1 MADNIITTNITAHAD
16 FTSLRAQLAA
26 VTAQLIKLQ
35 ETTAGTNAK
44 LANQIAVMN
53 KSFATTL
60 TSTGQFSQHFVSL
73 SSDVDKFG
81 KNLDRGRLKLN
92 DYYNAWSG
100 HTKKTSNLI
109 RDLAKQQVMLQQAIV
124 QPVGKNAQGQMQY
137 NVMVAKGLDEI
148 KNKMAIARQEAAIM
162 NKVMLDGSTGLINW
176 GKNTQWA
183 GRQLTVGLTVPLVMF
198 GAAAQKAFREADAEL
213 VRLTKVYGGLAATSS
228 ADLAQVRKDVTATAR
243 EIAGSYGVAYK
254 ETIALAADLAATGQ
268 QGNEL
273 IAATQQTTRLAVLG
287 EVDRQDAMK
296 ATLAI
301 QNAFKQNTDE
311 LAQSIDF
318 LNAVENQTST
328 SLADLTEAIP
338 KAGPVI
344 KSLGGDVKDL
354 ALYLTA
360 MKEGGVNASEG
371 ANAIKSAMASLINPT
386 KVATEQFAGFGI
398 DLKGIVNSN
407 AGDLTAT
414 ILELQGALDKLN
426 PLDKSRAIEQ
436 LFGKFQFARM
446 SALFENLGKSGSQTL
461 QVMDLMKASVT
472 DLAAI
477 SDRELKM
484 MTESASGQFKRAW
497 AAVQADLAAAGEQ
510 FLRVS
515 TMVLKVVDSII
526 RFFQK
531 LPEPVK
537 TLLNVLGGFTA
548 IAGPLIMLAG
558 VMGNFIGYVIKGIF
572 HLRQLAKGGQGFK
585 LLTPEIIAADAA
597 AKGLATSFY
606 SDTEATI
613 VLSNAVNTLAES
625 FKNLE
630 LKANAAKVSVQPAVS
645 TVAGGVIMAAGPA
658 GRMVDKDS
666 PLVGKPYS
674 RDMSHLIPSGNP
686 QDGTIFGTVPGA
698 KPVNIRVGR
707 NPQAYMDADLPK
719 IPGLTSIGGTSTG
732 IVAAEAAKWHAMTA
746 AISMQSEAELK
757 VLKAEVM
764 ATGTVTSSLSD
775 SYRALLPEFTQ
786 ITELAAKET
795 AAIVQQVQ
803 ASKITVEQAR
813 ARIISLNA
821 TVEAMLAETTR
832 LTAAGMGRTANL
844 TTVPLTSQPVVDPA
858 TGKSNMK
865 EMFHKGPTKAMVD
878 RIARALGGVRT
889 SGAGY
894 NIETTKPKFAKGGFV
909 PGTGDTDTY
918 HTTAEPGSFVINKA
932 ATERHLPLITN
943 ILGGK
948 SYYAQ
953 EGGQVPVV
961 LTPGEAVIPA
971 SFAKRNMP
979 LMYELNGGPGNTS
992 GSGMHEF
999 GGETAFERSHV
1010 SEASAADLKRVRAT
1024 RGYAN
1029 SVSVGRGI
1037 PIWMSRDANQE
1048 TRSVGKGMTGPQLA
1062 KEFRKAIAA
1071 GRHPFEPWMTAA
1083 QGLGGDP
1090 RNNAQFNKVFN
1101 EMLKNLEK
1109 DTRVFGGK
1117 NGVMTFEK
1125 WFEKE
1130 VIGSKSFKNIRVG
1143 DRSFRSIF
1151 NSVLQ
1156 PMGPRDGKPIAAL
1169 ETLVKSRTGLT
1180 TIENSKLAGLAKG
1193 MLGTFSGSSFNSSR
1207 QRLAI
1212 MMSRAFLK
1220 RNAGGS
1226 IPGGTVEKGRYGYGK
1241 PFFIGMPRTIKQVEE
1256 QRAKR
1261 VAMEKANQAVTDSRF
1276 AKTPVTQYGEL
1287 LSPTSGRSFPVPG
1300 VGGLY
1305 MKGDEKVFVK
1315 PVLDER
1321 AAVAEMRA
1329 TQIAREVHGLH
1340 APTQK
1345 VVVMRDPTDPTGR
1358 RKLLALESKF
1368 DPKVAATDAKFTT
1381 DEYFRQLVAS
1391 ALRGD
1396 KDLARGNLSG
1406 NVLSDV
1412 GPAGVFS
1419 AASGLRGYASVMP
1432 SVKDQAYINLLGKK
1446 GSGAKKF
1453 FAESTHQI
1461 PKGMTADEYHSRM
1474 LKEIESAL
1482 PKLKQTV
1489 SRFDLNPEEKVV
1501 YEAMI
1506 KRLSDARGVN
1516 WKELHGI
1523 HSGLQ
1528 MSPEKQ
1534 MTPAAIAKMVAADEL
1549 KRRQTGHSA
1558 SLSDNAFKTDAN
1570 GFRFG
1575 GLLEAIT
1582 KGKAMHRIGAGFGKD
1597 STGGWGVTSLQI
1609 GMAEK
1614 LFGSTGLTKRTQR
1627 ILYDKFAA
1635 SLAKEMPYGYAKN
1648 AQGHLIKA
1656 VEPDVMDSVIRSA
1669 ASSTLSAPEGRKVLS
1684 AIDREILRKKFAN
1697 WESKKDTPLTETL
1710 KQLVFGIE
1718 KREMGGPVNA
1728 GQPYIVGEKG
1738 PELFVPRNAGG
1749 IIPNGYKAGGPV
1761 NGFNLGGLIPMLKQ
1775 LLLIMGISEGSK
1787 YAGEKIGGTPGNVLT
1802 TMGSFLPFLLMGQ
1815 SMGGGGKGR
1824 ISNMFPKATTPIGAV
1839 GVNKVTGVPQLT
1851 KYGTMLS
1858 KLTGSSNLLAKTL
1871 GMSLGIFTKFN
1882 LALGV
1887 TAYGVKFAYDKWQAH
1902 KEALRL
1908 NALGYGM
1915 TAEAAQKAGLKFTNF
1930 NDKIKEAINNA
1941 KALREKNT
1949 LLYESMKG
1957 SGTPLKITIEEYK
1970 KLKKEVKE
1978 NYSDQVALI
1987 NQTGD
1992 NAEDQKALAIRL
2004 KEQLVAMGMS
2014 AEDAAKK
2021 IYTMYAASDFAP
2033 NAAAYTIRSDGF
2045 NKIKDT
2051 ASAASSAIDSLSLA
2065 MANNLDATEQANQ
2078 LNTAMMALSTDV
2090 ETRQAKALKEARKQ
2104 ANKDGTYLS
2113 TGDEKQ
2119 LMLDQEQAAIDEIN
2133 SKVES
2138 QVYLTKEVVDEMA
2151 KIDPA
2156 IRQIVNEQD
2165 TALSLWQK
2173 TRIQVKGYTG
2183 DLRSLNDQ
2191 QTNDLYKL
2199 QIALGKSI
2207 EAANRAP
2214 GGALEKQYKA
2224 LDANKKLQAAYEK
2237 AARGQSVAQQISDRD
2252 KINSIQKQIDA
2263 NNKLTESR
2271 LKALDAAKQ
2280 EGDIGR
2286 EIAKKQAEYDAAL
2299 ATGNIAGAQQASLD
2313 IQGYQSE
2320 LQYNSQKKSLED
2332 SNILKNLPLQKLIE
2346 AIQGKQQGI
2355 ADKAALAG
2363 EKLGDLSKTIT
2374 DQESTISSVNTAM
2387 LNWEIE
2393 LLKQPEAERA
2403 KWKASKQSETMLAAV
2418 ADAAKAAGIKLN
2430 GLKDLDFA
2438 KGLVE
2443 GLDKKLGAVSS
2454 IGIDGNVTIVLANGQ
2469 QLNIGGKG
2477 SGTKD
2482 APYDLGKAGVGTNT
2496 ISKTTLADWSGIG
2509 GFGAL
2514 GTRQKVKGIAE
2525 ERGIL
2530 PGQFFSLTD
2539 ADGKIFVYK
2548 MGDKG
2553 QITEITDPYKKADGG
2568 YIRGAGTATSDSIPA
2583 YLSNGEYVIKAD
2595 SVAKYGVD
2603 HFDALNAGRFAAG
2616 GPVNPTAKSEHKSS
2630 FGNGST
2636 TVNVNHQGGK
2646 LMGPIE
2652 AWQDANKQVIKIE
2665 VPPITA
2671 NFATNSYT
2679 LNKEQRLELQAIAK
2693 DLIKHKLASI
2703 VVQGHTDSV
2712 GKGKDNKILSQNRAN
2727 AIAEYI
2733 SKFVPGTA
2741 FIPVG
2746 YGEYRP
2752 LVPNTTAENK
2762 AKNRRAE
2769 LFLPDKYK
2777 TIYPEYK
2784 PEKHEYM
2791 LSKGRIE
2798 GGGEIL
2804 DSNGKLMST
2813 GTLTSGG
2820 SMESTINW
2828 GKLFK
2833 KIKSGLGFHTG
2844 GPVGHRHGRNLPK
2857 TKPSPSPSPTRGTSM
2872 SAEEYR
2878 KKMGMDPPNTVTPNG
2893 NTSGMQPGDKW
2904 NNRHL
2909 TESFI
2914 KQMLAGGSPAA
2925 PLLNL
2930 LPKNITNSMLDP
2942 AYSILGQPFEEIFAG
2957 SGTKGDWLNA
2967 GLTFVPFGKLGSL
2980 VKAVPKALKTIKQI
2994 PTAIKVGQ
3002 KLKAGNFDDLI
3013 NIGKSTAGKSRP
3025 SIMKAADGSVHYMK
3039 IMQDVMEGAFE
3050 VTGSTIAKRFKMPS
3064 TDNILGTWKNLS
3076 VILSKDFA
3084 SKGMKTL
3091 EDAGAMLPHGALDMD
3106 WLKANASM
3114 KSFGKMRAVSSI
3126 LGHGDMHPGN
3136 LLLKGK
3142 KTLGA
3147 FDWGMIDNLTN
3158 PAETALKAGST
3169 LVGKQAS
3176 QFTKGFA
3183 SVRKSIAKQGPEKFI
3198 DDILT
3203 KSGITDEGQLKVLRI
3218 VLERNVKSLLD
3229 LKIPGKFHK
3238 GGAVGHKHLS
3248 AGHMASNY
3256 KAPYSGPSM
3265 SALSPAKAAANSKA
3279 TDKFYEKNPDY
3290 YKDKNGEW
3298 VKRPPSLWETFTTAK
3313 NWPLAFG
3320 KGHNP
3325 SGPIYEEGRNIL
3337 LTALAG
3343 HGAAERYNDGRD
3355 WAKGE
3360 YLSAAVNIA
3369 LARVGGA
3376 SGNALMRSL
3385 VEQFGIMK
3393 GIPNMGHLLPKG
3405 SIPFLGASGSKLT
3418 ANLGTAAIIG
3428 GAKPFAESKFS
3439 TAFSDL
3445 RPKIKVTADETDRLA
3460 RVVKEDWVE
3469 HEGRRVP
3476 TYTGGPFGTDTVVYQ
3491 GRRDNFS
3498 ELALSGRVNHVI
3510 PTTPEG
3516 ILSYLIKQKPKDK
3529 KLIAMRDNFEAGNIG
3544 HSEIEFVK
3552 KMVASSA
3559 FGPKTFSMR
3568 TLVSEL
3574 PKEYLDLIKSK
3585 DLPLGYQHAGQP
3597 VDQLPQETI
3606 EQLVALKQSI
3616 EERTLRLNELRAG
3629 LPKIKGSESSDLG
3642 LLPHTET
3649 KGLTTF
3655 ISSMLGNKGAK
3666 ALVDK
3671 KTKLYGPYLDKIT
3684 KAYKTMFDESAAYR
3698 GTDADVDLSQIPMIR
3713 ELNFGIKYDKNGNI
3727 VAPNAGMETK
3737 KNFDNGTLDDAFSR
3751 VTEHWSMFDSVR
3763 AGVQHMGSTWKD
3775 SEKTIVTTLENL
3787 LKTSEFESF
3796 ASFDAWRTAPFGKP
3810 HTVLSKDASVI
3821 TAFKSEKEY
3830 LQALKDKGLHQD
3842 GSSFKLVTENP
3853 ETKEVFYLKKPQ
3865 YTDSELDEIV
3875 NAFEAERYILP
3886 EVKKVAPENRDEW
3899 EIKRNAQ
3906 VFETAGDKYNYPQRY
3921 DVDRL
3926 LKMLSIRKAQLQVGI
3941 DIPYA
3946 EMGEGAN
3953 VTIKEN
3959 LIKALENKTGTLN
3972 QGLHMGSGLAN
3983 AEKFGDNTNPF
3994 LTLLQGH
4001 GTKSKEG
4008 ALASILMHGYH
4019 GKFSS
4024 EAYPAHYNLSIKER
4038 TSKLIEEWARASVA
4052 YGHGD
4057 TKIKPMSLDSL
4068 QKLIQKITKE
4078 DKDRDRMASGGYVGK
4093 RYNIPKFES
4102 GINNVPANM
4111 LAMLHK
4117 NEAVVPANMN
4127 PFNPNA
4133 NNATMGG
4140 GVYNITNNINGY
4152 DGNLEQLSSMVTQK
4166 TITAIKSL
4174 DSRNA
4179 KMAGPSFT
4187 VGAK

>member
-26 VTAQLIKLQ
+26 VTAQLVKLQ

-100 HTKKTSNLI
+100 HTKKTSTLI

-124 QPVGKNAQGQMQY
+124 QPVGKNAQGHMQY

-268 QGNEL
+268 QGNDL
-273 IAATQQTTRLAVLG
+273 IASTQQTTRLAVLG

-301 QNAFKQNTDE
+301 QNAFKQSTDE

-386 KVATEQFAGFGI
+386 KVATEQFMGFGI
-398 DLKGIVNSN
+398 DLKGIVNDN

-414 ILELQGALDKLN
+414 ILSLQAALDNLN

-477 SDRELKM
+477 SERELKM

-497 AAVQADLAAAGEQ
+497 ASVQADLAGAGEQ
-510 FLRVS
+510 FLRIS
-515 TMVLKVVDSII
+515 TKVLKVVDAII
-526 RFFQK
+526 KFFQK

-537 TLLNVLGGFTA
+537 TLLNVLGGLTA
-548 IAGPLIMLAG
+548 IAGPLIMMAG
-558 VMGNFIGYVIKGIF
+558 VMGNFIGYVVKGIF
-572 HLRQLAKGGQGFK
+572 HLRQLAKGGQGFR

-613 VLSNAVNTLAES
+613 VLSNAVNTLAQS
-625 FKNLE
+625 FINLE
-630 LKANAAKVSVQPAVS
+630 TKANAAKVAVQPAVS
-645 TVAGGVIMAAGPA
+645 TVAGGVIMAAGGS
-658 GRMVDKDS
+658 GRVVDKNN
-666 PLVGKPYS
+666 PLVGRPYS

-686 QDGTIFGTVPGA
+686 QEGTIFGTVPGA

-707 NPQAYMDADLPK
+707 NPQAYMDGDLPK
-719 IPGLTSIGGTSTG
+719 IPGLTSVGGTSTG

-746 AISMQSEAELK
+746 AIAMQSEAELK
-757 VLKAEVM
+757 ILKAEVM

-775 SYRALLPEFTQ
+775 SYKALLPEFSQ
-786 ITELAAKET
+786 ITDLAAKET

-813 ARIISLNA
+813 AKIISLNA

-832 LTAAGMGRTANL
+832 LTAATMGRTANL
-844 TTVPLTSQPVVDPA
+844 TTVPLTSQPVVDPS

-894 NIETTKPKFAKGGFV
+894 NIETTKPRFAKGGFV

-918 HTTAEPGSFVINKA
+918 HTTAEPGAFVINKA
-932 ATERHLPLITN
+932 ATEKHLPLITN

-971 SFAKRNMP
+971 NIAKRNMP

-1010 SEASAADLKRVRAT
+1010 SEASSADLKRVRAT

-1029 SVSVGRGI
+1029 TVSVGRGI
-1037 PIWMSRDANQE
+1037 PIWMSRDANQQ
-1048 TRSVGKGMTGPQLA
+1048 TRSVGSGMTGPQLA

-1090 RNNAQFNKVFN
+1090 RNNTQFNKVFN
-1101 EMLKNLEK
+1101 EMLRNLEK
-1109 DTRVFGGK
+1109 DSRVFGGK
-1117 NGVMTFEK
+1117 NGAMTFEK

-1130 VIGSKSFKNIRVG
+1130 VIGSKSFKDIRVG

-1169 ETLVKSRTGLT
+1169 ETLVKSRNGLT

-1193 MLGTFSGSSFNSSR
+1193 MLGTFSGSSFNASR

-1226 IPGGTVEKGRYGYGK
+1226 IPGGTVEPGRYGYGK
-1241 PFFIGMPRTIKQVEE
+1241 PFFIGMPKTIKQVEE

-1261 VAMEKANQAVTDSRF
+1261 VAMEKADQAVTDSRF

-1582 KGKAMHRIGAGFGKD
+1582 KSKAMHRIGAGFGPTGAPKP
-1597 STGGWGVTSLQI
+1597 STYESAPWGVTSLQI

-1614 LFGSTGLTKRTQR
+1614 LFGSTGLTKRTQK

-1635 SLAKEMPYGYAKN
+1635 ALAKEMPYGYTKN
-1648 AQGHLIKA
+1648 AQGHLIRA

-1749 IIPNGYKAGGPV
+1749 IIPNGYKAGGPI
-1761 NGFNLGGLIPMLKQ
+1761 NGFNPGGLIPMLKQ
-1775 LLLIMGISEGSK
+1775 LLLIMGLSEGSK
-1787 YAGEKIGGTPGNVLT
+1787 YAGEKVGGTTGNAIT
-1802 TMGSFLPFLLMGQ
+1802 TMGSFLPFLLMGN
-1815 SMGGGGKGR
+1815 MMPKGGGKG

-1858 KLTGSSNLLAKTL
+1858 KLTGSSNLLSKAL
-1871 GMSLGIFTKFN
+1871 GHSLSIFTRFN
-1882 LALGV
+1882 LALGSSAAV
-1887 TAYGVKFAYDKWQAH
+1887 VKFAWDKWQAH

-2004 KEQLVAMGMS
+2004 KEQLIAMGMS

-2033 NAAAYTIRSDGF
+2033 NAAAYTISSKGF
-2045 NKIKDT
+2045 NDIKDT
-2051 ASAASSAIDSLSLA
+2051 ASAAASAIDSLTTA
-2065 MANNLDATEQANQ
+2065 MATNRDATEQANQ

-2090 ETRQAKALKEARKQ
+2090 EARQAKALKEARKQ

-2119 LMLDQEQAAIDEIN
+2119 IMLDQEQAAIDAIN
-2133 SKVES
+2133 SKVQN
-2138 QVYLTKEVVDEMA
+2138 QVYLTEEVVDEMA

-2156 IRQIVNEQD
+2156 IRQIANEQE

-2183 DLRSLNDQ
+2183 DLRALNAQ
-2191 QTNDLYKL
+2191 QTNDLYNL

-2237 AARGQSVAQQISDRD
+2237 AAKGQSVAQQISDRD

-2374 DQESTISSVNTAM
+2374 NQESAISAVNTAM

-2393 LLKQPEAERA
+2393 LLKQPEQERA
-2403 KWKASKQSETMLAAV
+2403 QWKAGKQSETMLAAV
-2418 ADAAKAAGIKLN
+2418 ASAAKDAGIKLN
-2430 GLKDLDFA
+2430 GLKDLDLA
-2438 KGLVE
+2438 KALTDGLQN
-2443 GLDKKLGAVSS
+2443 KLGAMST
-2454 IGIDGNVTIVLANGQ
+2454 IDVKGNVSIYVDGKKFE
-2469 QLNIGGKG
+2469 IGGKG

-2509 GFGAL
+2509 GFGKL
-2514 GTRQKVKGIAE
+2514 GTRQKVKDIAV

-2539 ADGKIFVYK
+2539 GEGKIFVYK

-2553 QITEITDPYKKADGG
+2553 QITEITDPYNKADGG

-2603 HFDALNAGRFAAG
+2603 HFDALNAGKYAG
-2616 GPVNPTAKSEHKSS
+2616 GGPIKPTPLSTHTSS

-2636 TVNVNHQGGK
+2636 TVDVNHRGGK

-2727 AIAEYI
+2727 AIAEYM

-2741 FIPVG
+2741 FTPVG

-2752 LVPNTTAENK
+2752 LVPNTTAENR

-2777 TIYPEYK
+2777 TIYPEYV
-2784 PEKHEYM
+2784 PEKHEYF
-2791 LSKGRIE
+2791 LSKGKLE

-2804 DSNGKLMST
+2804 GTNGQLIGT
-2813 GTLTSGG
+2813 NGTLVSGG
-2820 SMESTINW
+2820 SMQSTINW

-2833 KIKSGLGFHTG
+2833 KIKKAIGFHTG
-2844 GPVGHRHGRNLPK
+2844 GSVGPHRHGRNLPQ
-2857 TKPSPSPSPTRGTSM
+2857 TKSKYKSVDQYR
-2872 SAEEYR
+2872 EEQ
-2878 KKMGMDPPNTVTPNG
+2878 GMDLG
-2893 NTSGMQPGDKW
+2893 NTSDTGNSGGTNWLKFLEPGEVSDPSKRSGWSNLVHSFSNTMTPAMKHMNPGGPILYELFGKYLQQSATNIYAGEGKW
-2904 NNRHL
+2904 NDY
-2909 TESFI
+2909 TSIGSTF
-2914 KQMLAGGSPAA
+2914 AGGPIAKGVSSIPKLIKGLMNPQVREALKLMKRGTHNSPN
-2925 PLLNL
+2925 PNL
-2930 LPKNITNSMLDP
+2930 VDDLLDP
-2942 AYSILGQPFEEIFAG
+2942 MSYQAGKEQTLGNFTHFAANPMYQAGQPKYGPNVYKPKLGVKAFLAILKSKGFLNPSQMGQYGYPGSMYGAKFTDEGIQKAIQDGFIGTKLNINNPTAGQFAPFFTGFGKNHPLGGIKKFGFGGWVKSGFKKMPQIMGSAAIWQSMEEIEKRLSLKWGANENA
-2957 SGTKGDWLNA
+2957 SGLSKWGRALGRVAFNTAQGGLS
-2967 GLTFVPFGKLGSL
+2967 GLTFGGPGGLAGVGIGLVEGLAGLIKDGSQYGVKGGTQSGVKGFNANKELKNMSFSKSAQNVALTAGLSVPFGF
-2980 VKAVPKALKTIKQI
+2980 
-2994 PTAIKVGQ
+2994 
-3002 KLKAGNFDDLI
+3002 AGNKIAPHISKIVQRVKDAKAWTHFAHNSPDALTP
-3013 NIGKSTAGKSRP
+3013 NIGR
-3025 SIMKAADGSVHYMK
+3025 
-3039 IMQDVMEGAFE
+3039 
-3050 VTGSTIAKRFKMPS
+3050 R
-3064 TDNILGTWKNLS
+3064 TDAMHTYGPGTY
-3076 VILSKDFA
+3076 
-3084 SKGMKTL
+3084 
-3091 EDAGAMLPHGALDMD
+3091 GALDSTTYASD
-3106 WLKANASM
+3106 QFSTNAHKLSLSPLAWLK
-3114 KSFGKMRAVSSI
+3114 
-3126 LGHGDMHPGN
+3126 
-3136 LLLKGK
+3136 
-3142 KTLGA
+3142 T
-3147 FDWGMIDNLTN
+3147 
-3158 PAETALKAGST
+3158 
-3169 LVGKQAS
+3169 
-3176 QFTKGFA
+3176 
-3183 SVRKSIAKQGPEKFI
+3183 
-3198 DDILT
+3198 
-3203 KSGITDEGQLKVLRI
+3203 
-3218 VLERNVKSLLD
+3218 
-3229 LKIPGKFHK
+3229 
-3238 GGAVGHKHLS
+3238 
-3248 AGHMASNY
+3248 
-3256 KAPYSGPSM
+3256 
-3265 SALSPAKAAANSKA
+3265 
-3279 TDKFYEKNPDY
+3279 
-3290 YKDKNGEW
+3290 
-3298 VKRPPSLWETFTTAK
+3298 
-3313 NWPLAFG
+3313 AFG
-3320 KGHNP
+3320 KGAITDGPEMAAEKLRYANKFGVSQPTYISDDFANYLRKRGYSGYKTEDGIVTNWNVGYPGFGLKNDLGKIPFAAKGILAKAKGLLSKIKSGVTGIPARIKELRLPNKLENETLKHGYQYGRKSGQAQTDLLLDPKQLKARKDYEAPLIKILDEAGYEPNDYGSGWVRKGTDPQHPKTSDFLSERDGTLYDILGQLNRGMYDFNP
-3325 SGPIYEEGRNIL
+3325 IVHGRGRYHYGSAVGAKVKNIEDRIIKFLKSKAVKSNPIVSKLMVNRFFGKKFTDFMVKNASDDVIGVFPPGLPMSSIQDALGTTSFHGGALSEIANRVLSSGPVGE
-3337 LTALAG
+3337 AG
-3343 HGAAERYNDGRD
+3343 KLFKGQAINP
-3355 WAKGE
+3355 AKNWFGLDLFTTSSQSVGKAYRQKNLE
-3360 YLSAAVNIA
+3360 TNPLS
-3369 LARVGGA
+3369 
-3376 SGNALMRSL
+3376 SL
-3385 VEQFGIMK
+3385 F
-3393 GIPNMGHLLPKG
+3393 
-3405 SIPFLGASGSKLT
+3405 
-3418 ANLGTAAIIG
+3418 
-3428 GAKPFAESKFS
+3428 
-3439 TAFSDL
+3439 
-3445 RPKIKVTADETDRLA
+3445 
-3460 RVVKEDWVE
+3460 
-3469 HEGRRVP
+3469 
-3476 TYTGGPFGTDTVVYQ
+3476 
-3491 GRRDNFS
+3491 
-3498 ELALSGRVNHVI
+3498 ELALRIKSAKPLDIRHGI
-3510 PTTPEG
+3510 PALSISNPKFLRTYIKTLLKAGKHREAFEFLLQEG
-3516 ILSYLIKQKPKDK
+3516 
-3529 KLIAMRDNFEAGNIG
+3529 G
-3544 HSEIEFVK
+3544 
-3552 KMVASSA
+3552 
-3559 FGPKTFSMR
+3559 
-3568 TLVSEL
+3568 SEL
-3574 PKEYLDLIKSK
+3574 RKIGSTASDARAQAFSQGTETAEALIRSKLDSILHTGGMQVNPGAELHNVLAMLDPEK
-3585 DLPLGYQHAGQP
+3585 
-3597 VDQLPQETI
+3597 
-3606 EQLVALKQSI
+3606 LVAGFK
-3616 EERTLRLNELRAG
+3616 
-3629 LPKIKGSESSDLG
+3629 KILEYS
-3642 LLPHTET
+3642 
-3649 KGLTTF
+3649 
-3655 ISSMLGNKGAK
+3655 GN
-3666 ALVDK
+3666 
-3671 KTKLYGPYLDKIT
+3671 
-3684 KAYKTMFDESAAYR
+3684 
-3698 GTDADVDLSQIPMIR
+3698 
-3713 ELNFGIKYDKNGNI
+3713 GI
-3727 VAPNAGMETK
+3727 
-3737 KNFDNGTLDDAFSR
+3737 
-3751 VTEHWSMFDSVR
+3751 
-3763 AGVQHMGSTWKD
+3763 GSTYG
-3775 SEKTIVTTLENL
+3775 IPQ
-3787 LKTSEFESF
+3787 LKT
-3796 ASFDAWRTAPFGKP
+3796 
-3810 HTVLSKDASVI
+3810 
-3821 TAFKSEKEY
+3821 
-3830 LQALKDKGLHQD
+3830 
-3842 GSSFKLVTENP
+3842 
-3853 ETKEVFYLKKPQ
+3853 
-3865 YTDSELDEIV
+3865 
-3875 NAFEAERYILP
+3875 
-3886 EVKKVAPENRDEW
+3886 
-3899 EIKRNAQ
+3899 
-3906 VFETAGDKYNYPQRY
+3906 
-3921 DVDRL
+3921 
-3926 LKMLSIRKAQLQVGI
+3926 
-3941 DIPYA
+3941 
-3946 EMGEGAN
+3946 
-3953 VTIKEN
+3953 
-3959 LIKALENKTGTLN
+3959 
-3972 QGLHMGSGLAN
+3972 
-3983 AEKFGDNTNPF
+3983 
-3994 LTLLQGH
+3994 
-4001 GTKSKEG
+4001 
-4008 ALASILMHGYH
+4008 
-4019 GKFSS
+4019 
-4024 EAYPAHYNLSIKER
+4024 
-4038 TSKLIEEWARASVA
+4038 
-4052 YGHGD
+4052 
-4057 TKIKPMSLDSL
+4057 
-4068 QKLIQKITKE
+4068 
-4078 DKDRDRMASGGYVGK
+4078 
-4093 RYNIPKFES
+4093 
-4102 GINNVPANM
+4102 GINNVPADM